1 MININD
7 IHKQFKLPICYLEN
21 TKETPPIVSRDL
33 ELKEYTE
40 NPENCLYD
48 HVFNPKTN
56 FGKEMLQ
63 QWSKYYTTNIN
74 YLKDN
79 QKLIKDYSSIKGDTS
94 SPENCKKVF
103 ETWQEIKNDIDFK
116 EKYQY
121 IEWHYLEF
129 LNKSPMFL
137 EMLSLYTLTSPVL
150 SLLSPVLLLIVPF
163 FILKINNQNISI
175 NSYFSHLINL
185 FKNIPIGRI
194 FNLHNLSWEK
204 RIYSLISIIFY
215 FVQVYQNVQFCY
227 RFKRNML
234 VIHNYIDL
242 FKNYVGE
249 TIKQFTHFTSV
260 SSIRKS
266 FNLFNETIDQNRLI
280 FIDFKEELDKI
291 TPHSFSVQKLSNI
304 GHVMKI
310 FYEIYD
316 NTDYHNAMLYSFGF
330 NGYIENLTG
339 LKQNIK
345 NKFINKC
352 RFSGKNLA
360 IKDGYYAP
368 IPYKKAVKN
377 SYNINNNII
386 ITGPNAA
393 GKTTILK
400 STIFNILLSQQI
412 GFGFYRKADIIPFD
426 YFHCYINIPDTA
438 GRDSLFQ
445 AEARRCKEILDTLDS
460 NKDKRHLCIFD
471 ELYSGTNPYEA
482 ISSAY
487 AYLTY
492 LNQNKKCRF
501 ILTTH
506 YIQLCE
512 IIQDKTKTIQN
523 KHMNVIE
530 KNGDFE
536 YSYKFIEGVSNIKG
550 GIKVLKDLQYP
561 PSIIENTQ
569 KILVTL

>member
-7 IHKQFKLPICYLEN
+7 IHEQFRLPICYLDD
-21 TKETPPIVSRDL
+21 TKKTPDIVCRDL
-33 ELKEYTE
+33 ELKQYTE
-40 NPENCLYD
+40 NPDKCLYD
-48 HVFNPKTN
+48 NVFNPETI

-63 QWSKYYTTNIN
+63 QWSKYYTTNTN

-79 QKLIKDYSSIKGDTS
+79 QKLIKEFIPSKTKILSSETCM
-94 SPENCKKVF
+94 NVF
-103 ETWQEIKNDIDFK
+103 KNWQEIKNDKGFK

-121 IEWHYLEF
+121 VEWKYLEF
-129 LNKSPMFL
+129 LNKSPIFL

-150 SLLSPVLLLIVPF
+150 SLLSPVLLLIIPF
-163 FILKINNQNISI
+163 FILKINNQNI
-175 NSYFSHLINL
+175 NVQTYFSHLLNL

-194 FNLHNLSWEK
+194 FNLHSVSWEK
-204 RIYSLISIIFY
+204 RIYSIISIIFY
-215 FVQVYQNVQFCY
+215 FVQVYQNVQFCH
-227 RFKRNML
+227 RFKRNMRI
-234 VIHNYIDL
+234 IHNHIDI
-242 FKNYVGE
+242 FKNYVTE
-249 TIKQFTHFTSV
+249 TIKQFTHFTSF
-260 SSIRKS
+260 SSVRKS
-266 FNLFNETIDQNRLI
+266 FIPFNESIDQNRLI

-291 TPHSFSVQKLSNI
+291 TPHSFSIQKISNI

-316 NTDYHNAMLYSFGF
+316 NIDYQNAMLYSFGF

-339 LKQNIK
+339 LKENIK
-345 NKFINKC
+345 NRFINKC
-352 RFSGKNLA
+352 RFSSKKLE
-360 IKDGYYAP
+360 IKEGYYAP
-368 IPYKKAVKN
+368 IPHDKAIKN

-412 GFGFYRKADIIPFD
+412 GFGFYKKAHIIPFD

-445 AEARRCKEILDTLDS
+445 AEARRCKEILDILES
-460 NKDKRHLCIFD
+460 NPSKRHLCIFD

-487 AYLTY
+487 AYLKY
-492 LNQNKKCRF
+492 INSNKNCRF

-506 YIQLCE
+506 YIKLCNM
-512 IIQDKTKTIQN
+512 IKDNTIQN
-523 KHMNVIE
+523 KHMDVIE

-536 YSYKFIEGVSNIKG
+536 YSYKFINGISNIKG

-561 PSIIENTQ
+561 DSIINNTQ
-569 KILVTL
+569 KILLTL

>member
-21 TKETPPIVSRDL
+21 TKETPAIVSRDL

-163 FILKINNQNISI
+163 FILKLNNQNISV
-175 NSYFSHLINL
+175 NSYFSNLINL

-249 TIKQFTHFTSV
+249 TIKQFTHFTSL

-266 FNLFNETIDQNRLI
+266 FSLFNETIDQNRLI

-345 NKFINKC
+345 HKFINKC

-487 AYLTY
+487 AYLNY

-561 PSIIENTQ
+561 PSIIDNTQ

>member
-7 IHKQFKLPICYLEN
+7 IHQQFKLPICYLN
-21 TKETPPIVSRDL
+21 DTKETPDIVCKDL
-33 ELKEYTE
+33 ELKQYTE
-40 NPENCLYD
+40 NAENCLYD
-48 HVFNPKTN
+48 NVFNPKTI
-56 FGKEMLQ
+56 FGKELLQ

-79 QKLIKDYSSIKGDTS
+79 QKLIKEYSSIKGDTL
-94 SPENCKKVF
+94 SPDNCKKVF
-103 ETWQEIKNDIDFK
+103 ESWQEIKNDIDFK

-121 IEWHYLEF
+121 IEWKYLEF

-137 EMLSLYTLTSPVL
+137 EILSLYTLTSPVL

-163 FILKINNQNISI
+163 FILKINNQNISV
-175 NSYFSHLINL
+175 NTYFSHLIRL
-185 FKNIPIGRI
+185 FKTIPIGRI

-204 RIYSLISIIFY
+204 RIYSIISIIFY
-215 FVQVYQNVQFCY
+215 FVQVYQNVQLCY

-242 FKNYVGE
+242 FKNYVNE
-249 TIKQFTHFTSV
+249 SIKQITHFISF
-260 SSIRKS
+260 SSIKKS
-266 FNLFNETIDQNRLI
+266 FSLFNETIDQNRLI
-280 FIDFKEELDKI
+280 LIDFKEELDKI
-291 TPHSFSVQKLSNI
+291 TPHNFSIQKMSNI

-316 NTDYHNAMLYSFGF
+316 NIDYHNAMLYSFGF
-330 NGYIENLTG
+330 NGFIENING
-339 LKQNIK
+339 LKTNIK
-345 NKFINKC
+345 HKYLNKC
-352 RFSGKNLA
+352 RFSTKNLS

-368 IPYKKAVKN
+368 IPYKKAIKN

-412 GFGFYRKADIIPFD
+412 GFGFYKKADIIPFD

-445 AEARRCKEILDTLDS
+445 AEARRCKEILDSLDRE
-460 NKDKRHLCIFD
+460 NNKRHLCIFD

-492 LNQNKKCRF
+492 LNQNKECRF

-506 YIQLCE
+506 YIKLCE
-512 IIQDKTKTIQN
+512 IIEGKTIQN
-523 KHMNVIE
+523 KHMDVIE

-536 YSYKFIEGVSNIKG
+536 YSYKFIEGISNIKG
-550 GIKVLKDLQYP
+550 GIKVLRDLDYP
-561 PSIIENTQ
+561 SAIIDNTQ
-569 KILVTL
+569 KILDTL

>member
-7 IHKQFKLPICYLEN
+7 IHQQFKLPICYLKG
-21 TKETPPIVSRDL
+21 TKETPEIVCKDL
-33 ELKEYTE
+33 ELKQYNEE
-40 NPENCLYD
+40 PEKCLYD
-48 HVFNPKTN
+48 HVFNPN
-56 FGKEMLQ
+56 SLFGKEMLQ
-63 QWSKYYTTNIN
+63 QWSKYYSTNTN

-79 QKLIKDYSSIKGDTS
+79 QKLIKSYTPIEGKAIN
-94 SPENCKKVF
+94 PENCKKVF

-121 IEWHYLEF
+121 IEWQYLEF

-163 FILKINNQNISI
+163 FILKLNNQNISVS
-175 NSYFSHLINL
+175 SYFSHLIKL

-204 RIYSLISIIFY
+204 RIYSVISIIFY

-242 FKNYVGE
+242 FKNYVSD
-249 TIKQFTHFTSV
+249 TIKQFTNFISFSSV
-260 SSIRKS
+260 KKS
-266 FNLFNETIDQNRLI
+266 FKLFNESIDQNRLI
-280 FIDFKEELDKI
+280 LIDFKEELDKI

-304 GHVMKI
+304 GYVMKI

-316 NTDYHNAMLYSFGF
+316 NIDYHNAMLYSFGF

-339 LKQNIK
+339 LKSNIK

-352 RFSGKNLA
+352 RFSNKNLS
-360 IKDGYYAP
+360 IKEGYYAP
-368 IPYKKAVKN
+368 IPFKTAIKN

-393 GKTTILK
+393 GKTTTLK

-412 GFGFYRKADIIPFD
+412 GFGFYKKADITPFD
-426 YFHCYINIPDTA
+426 FFHCYINIPDTA

-445 AEARRCKEILDTLDS
+445 AEARRCKEILDTLDN

-487 AYLTY
+487 AYLSY
-492 LNQNKKCRF
+492 LNLNKNCRF

-506 YIQLCE
+506 YIQLCK
-512 IIQDKTKTIQN
+512 IIEGITIQN
-523 KHMNVIE
+523 KHMDVIE
-530 KNGDFE
+530 SNGDFK
-536 YSYKFIEGVSNIKG
+536 YSYKFIDGVSNIKG
-550 GIKVLKDLQYP
+550 GIKVLKDLKYP
-561 PSIIENTQ
+561 PSIINNTQ
-569 KILVTL
+569 KILLTL

>member
-1 MININD
+1 
-7 IHKQFKLPICYLEN
+7 
-21 TKETPPIVSRDL
+21 
-33 ELKEYTE
+33 
-40 NPENCLYD
+40 
-48 HVFNPKTN
+48 
-56 FGKEMLQ
+56 
-63 QWSKYYTTNIN
+63 
-74 YLKDN
+74 
-79 QKLIKDYSSIKGDTS
+79 
-94 SPENCKKVF
+94 
-103 ETWQEIKNDIDFK
+103 
-116 EKYQY
+116 
-121 IEWHYLEF
+121 
-129 LNKSPMFL
+129 
-137 EMLSLYTLTSPVL
+137 MLSLYTLTSPVL
-150 SLLSPVLLLIVPF
+150 SLISPVLLLIVPF
-163 FILKINNQNISI
+163 FILKINNQNISV
-175 NSYFSHLINL
+175 NTYFSHLINL

-204 RIYSLISIIFY
+204 RIYSIISIIFY
-215 FVQVYQNVQFCY
+215 FVQVYQNAQFCC

-242 FKNYVGE
+242 FKNYVTE
-249 TIKQFTHFTSV
+249 TIKQFTHFTSL
-260 SSIRKS
+260 SSMRKS
-266 FNLFNETIDQNRLI
+266 FSRFNETIDQNRLI
-280 FIDFKEELDKI
+280 FIDFKKELDKI

-304 GHVMKI
+304 GYVMKI

-345 NKFINKC
+345 HKFINKC
-352 RFSGKNLA
+352 RFSDKNLT

-368 IPYKKAVKN
+368 IPYKNAVKN

-512 IIQDKTKTIQN
+512 IIQGETIQN
-523 KHMNVIE
+523 KHMDVIE
-530 KNGDFE
+530 ENGDFE

-569 KILVTL
+569 KILATL

>member
-1 MININD
+1 MI
-7 IHKQFKLPICYLEN
+7 
-21 TKETPPIVSRDL
+21 
-33 ELKEYTE
+33 
-40 NPENCLYD
+40 
-48 HVFNPKTN
+48 
-56 FGKEMLQ
+56 
-63 QWSKYYTTNIN
+63 
-74 YLKDN
+74 
-79 QKLIKDYSSIKGDTS
+79 
-94 SPENCKKVF
+94 
-103 ETWQEIKNDIDFK
+103 
-116 EKYQY
+116 
-121 IEWHYLEF
+121 
-129 LNKSPMFL
+129 
-137 EMLSLYTLTSPVL
+137 
-150 SLLSPVLLLIVPF
+150 
-163 FILKINNQNISI
+163 
-175 NSYFSHLINL
+175 
-185 FKNIPIGRI
+185 
-194 FNLHNLSWEK
+194 
-204 RIYSLISIIFY
+204 
-215 FVQVYQNVQFCY
+215 
-227 RFKRNML
+227 
-234 VIHNYIDL
+234 
-242 FKNYVGE
+242 
-249 TIKQFTHFTSV
+249 
-260 SSIRKS
+260 
-266 FNLFNETIDQNRLI
+266 
-280 FIDFKEELDKI
+280 
-291 TPHSFSVQKLSNI
+291 
-304 GHVMKI
+304 
-310 FYEIYD
+310 
-316 NTDYHNAMLYSFGF
+316 
-330 NGYIENLTG
+330 
-339 LKQNIK
+339 KQNIK
-345 NKFINKC
+345 HKFINKC

-536 YSYKFIEGVSNIKG
+536 YSYKFIQGVSNIKG

-561 PSIIENTQ
+561 PSIIDNTQ

>member
-7 IHKQFKLPICYLEN
+7 IHQQFRLPICYLDD
-21 TKETPPIVSRDL
+21 TKQTPDIVCRDL
-33 ELKEYTE
+33 ELKQYTE
-40 NPENCLYD
+40 NPEKCLYD
-48 HVFNPKTN
+48 HVFNPTTI

-63 QWSKYYTTNIN
+63 QWSKYYTTNTN

-79 QKLIKDYSSIKGDTS
+79 QKLIKEFIPTKANILSSEKCKEIF
-94 SPENCKKVF
+94 EN
-103 ETWQEIKNDIDFK
+103 WREIKNDKGFK

-121 IEWHYLEF
+121 IEWKYLEF
-129 LNKSPMFL
+129 LNKSPVFL

-163 FILKINNQNISI
+163 FILKINNQNI
-175 NSYFSHLINL
+175 NVQTYFSHLLKL

-204 RIYSLISIIFY
+204 RIYSIISIIFY
-215 FVQVYQNVQFCY
+215 FVQVYQNMQFCH
-227 RFKRNML
+227 RFKRNMS

-242 FKNYVGE
+242 FKNYVTE
-249 TIKQFTHFTSV
+249 TINQFTHFISF
-260 SSIRKS
+260 SSFRKS
-266 FNLFNETIDQNRLI
+266 FSLFNETIDQNRLI

-291 TPHSFSVQKLSNI
+291 TPHSFNIQKISNI

-316 NTDYHNAMLYSFGF
+316 NIDYHNAMLYSFGF
-330 NGYIENLTG
+330 NGYMENLAG

-352 RFSGKNLA
+352 RFSTKKLE
-360 IKDGYYAP
+360 IKGGYYAP
-368 IPYKKAVKN
+368 IPYDKAIKN

-412 GFGFYRKADIIPFD
+412 GFGFYKKSYITPFD

-445 AEARRCKEILDTLDS
+445 AEARRCKEILDILES
-460 NKDKRHLCIFD
+460 NPKQRHLCIFD

-482 ISSAY
+482 VSSAY
-487 AYLTY
+487 AYLKY
-492 LNQNKKCRF
+492 LDNNKNCRF

-506 YIQLCE
+506 YIKLCLL
-512 IIQDKTKTIQN
+512 IKDKTIQN
-523 KHMNVIE
+523 KHMDVIE
-530 KNGDFE
+530 KNGDLE
-536 YSYKFIEGVSNIKG
+536 YSYKFINGISNIKG

-561 PSIIENTQ
+561 PCIISNTQ
-569 KILVTL
+569 KILLTL

>member
-7 IHKQFKLPICYLEN
+7 IHQQFRLPICYLDD
-21 TKETPPIVSRDL
+21 TKQTPDIVCRDL
-33 ELKEYTE
+33 ELKQYTE
-40 NPENCLYD
+40 NPEKCLYD
-48 HVFNPKTN
+48 HVFNPTTI

-63 QWSKYYTTNIN
+63 QWSKYYTTNTN

-79 QKLIKDYSSIKGDTS
+79 QKLIKEFIPTKANILSSEKCKEIF
-94 SPENCKKVF
+94 EN
-103 ETWQEIKNDIDFK
+103 WREIKNDKGFK

-121 IEWHYLEF
+121 IEWKYLEF
-129 LNKSPMFL
+129 LNKSPVFL

-163 FILKINNQNISI
+163 FILKINNQNI
-175 NSYFSHLINL
+175 NVQTYFSHLLKL

-204 RIYSLISIIFY
+204 RIYSIISIIFY
-215 FVQVYQNVQFCY
+215 FVQVYQNMQFCH

-242 FKNYVGE
+242 FKNYVTE
-249 TIKQFTHFTSV
+249 TINQFTHFISF
-260 SSIRKS
+260 SSFRKS
-266 FNLFNETIDQNRLI
+266 FSLFNETIDQNRLI

-291 TPHSFSVQKLSNI
+291 TPHSFNIQKISNI

-316 NTDYHNAMLYSFGF
+316 NIDYHNAMLYSFGF
-330 NGYIENLTG
+330 NGYMENLAG

-352 RFSGKNLA
+352 RFSTKKLE
-360 IKDGYYAP
+360 IKGGYYAP
-368 IPYKKAVKN
+368 IPYDKAIKN

-412 GFGFYRKADIIPFD
+412 GFGFYKKSYITPFD

-445 AEARRCKEILDTLDS
+445 AEARRCKEILDILES
-460 NKDKRHLCIFD
+460 NPRIGK
-471 ELYSGTNPYEA
+471 
-482 ISSAY
+482 
-487 AYLTY
+487 
-492 LNQNKKCRF
+492 
-501 ILTTH
+501 
-506 YIQLCE
+506 
-512 IIQDKTKTIQN
+512 
-523 KHMNVIE
+523 
-530 KNGDFE
+530 
-536 YSYKFIEGVSNIKG
+536 
-550 GIKVLKDLQYP
+550 
-561 PSIIENTQ
+561 
-569 KILVTL
+569 